1 MRAVAPWQQEQR
13 PTASTMPAE
22 VTVSVWGVAYEAK
35 RCCAAWRPMPRAV
48 PMMAEVTGEVIM
60 VALAPS
66 RSGDPWRCRPIGC
79 YVASSALA
87 ATYRKDRHDV

>member
-1 MRAVAPWQQEQR
+1 
-13 PTASTMPAE
+13 
-22 VTVSVWGVAYEAK
+22 
-35 RCCAAWRPMPRAV
+35 
-48 PMMAEVTGEVIM
+48 MMAEVTGEVLM

-66 RSGDPWRCRPIGC
+66 RSGDPSRCRPIGC

>member
-1 MRAVAPWQQEQR
+1 
-13 PTASTMPAE
+13 MPAE
-22 VTVSVWGVAYEAK
+22 VTVGVWGVAYEAK

-48 PMMAEVTGEVIM
+48 PMMAEVTGEAPM

-66 RSGDPWRCRPIGC
+66 RSGDPSRCRPIGC
-79 YVASSALA
+79 YVSSSALA